1 MHSRHVSLRSVIVP
15 CTLALQEAVTAL
27 CARTGTD
34 PSVLARA
41 GLALVQERPELA
53 VPDPGA
59 GSFERVG
66 LASAS
71 GERVS
76 RLWLPRLRLSA
87 PSRSTPEDI
96 RIALATLLAM
106 CAPAQAPA
114 KAPAQDAGPPQSDTG
129 PHAVA
134 PPDPKP
140 AERDSEAARL
150 REENAQLRVALDHLA
165 PKALPQPPR
174 TAAQAAW
181 LMGFANEWG
190 LTQELVTSRYRQ
202 LARIYHPDTGIAAD
216 SSRMGQLTEAR
227 GVLMQHLKA

>member
-1 MHSRHVSLRSVIVP
+1 MNSRHVSLRSVIVP

-41 GLALVQERPELA
+41 GLLLVQERPELA
-53 VPDPGA
+53 VPDPGT
-59 GSFERVG
+59 GSFEREG
-66 LASAS
+66 NASAS
-71 GERVS
+71 GEGVS

-87 PSRSTPEDI
+87 PSRSTAEEI
-96 RIALATLLAM
+96 RVALATLLAM
-106 CAPAQAPA
+106 CAPAKPKA
-114 KAPAQDAGPPQSDTG
+114 KDAAEPRSENRPPVSTPSG
-129 PHAVA
+129 
-134 PPDPKP
+134 P
-140 AERDSEAARL
+140 AEPTTSDRDGELSRL
-150 REENAQLRVALDHLA
+150 REENAQLRTALDHLA

-190 LTQELVTSRYRQ
+190 LTPELVTGRYRQ

-216 SSRMGQLTEAR
+216 GSRMGQLTAAR

>member
-1 MHSRHVSLRSVIVP
+1 MQSRYVSLRSVIVP

-41 GLALVQERPELA
+41 GLLLVQERPELA
-53 VPDPGA
+53 VPDPGS
-59 GSFERVG
+59 GSFERADH
-66 LASAS
+66 ASAS

-87 PSRSTPEDI
+87 PSRSTPEEI
-96 RIALATLLAM
+96 RIALASLLAL
-106 CAPAQAPA
+106 CAPAQPQPKTAAEPRSEDKPPVPAPA
-114 KAPAQDAGPPQSDTG
+114 APTPSD
-129 PHAVA
+129 
-134 PPDPKP
+134 
-140 AERDSEAARL
+140 RDGELTRL
-150 REENAQLRVALDHLA
+150 REENAQLRTALDHLA

-190 LTQELVTSRYRQ
+190 LTPELVTGRYRQ
-202 LARIYHPDTGIAAD
+202 LARIFHPDTGIAAD
-216 SSRMGQLTEAR
+216 SSRMAQLTAAR

>member
-1 MHSRHVSLRSVIVP
+1 MHPRHVSLRSVIVP

-41 GLALVQERPELA
+41 GLLLVQERPELA
-53 VPDPGA
+53 LPDPGS

-66 LASAS
+66 HVSAS

-87 PSRSTPEDI
+87 PSRSTPEEI

-106 CAPAQAPA
+106 CAPPQPQAKTATEP
-114 KAPAQDAGPPQSDTG
+114 KSEDKPPVS
-129 PHAVA
+129 A
-134 PPDPKP
+134 PPEPTPSDRGG
-140 AERDSEAARL
+140 ELARL
-150 REENAQLRVALDHLA
+150 REENAQLRTALDHLA

-190 LTQELVTSRYRQ
+190 LTPELVTGRYRQ
-202 LARIYHPDTGIAAD
+202 LARIFHPDTGIAAD
-216 SSRMGQLTEAR
+216 SSRMAQLTAAR
-227 GVLMQHLKA
+227 GVLIQHLKA

>member
-1 MHSRHVSLRSVIVP
+1 MQSRYVSLRSVIVP

-41 GLALVQERPELA
+41 GLLLVQERPELA
-53 VPDPGA
+53 VPDPGS
-59 GSFERVG
+59 GSFERANH
-66 LASAS
+66 ASAS

-76 RLWLPRLRLSA
+76 RLWLPRLRVSA
-87 PSRSTPEDI
+87 PSRSTPEEI
-96 RIALATLLAM
+96 RIALASLLAL
-106 CAPAQAPA
+106 CAPAQPQPKTAAEPRSEDKPPVSAPS
-114 KAPAQDAGPPQSDTG
+114 APTPSDQDGEVT
-129 PHAVA
+129 
-134 PPDPKP
+134 
-140 AERDSEAARL
+140 RL
-150 REENAQLRVALDHLA
+150 REENAQLRTALDHLA

-190 LTQELVTSRYRQ
+190 LTPDLVTGRYRQ
-202 LARIYHPDTGIAAD
+202 LARIFHPDTGIAAD
-216 SSRMGQLTEAR
+216 SSRMAQLTAAR

>member
-41 GLALVQERPELA
+41 GLVLVQERPELA

-66 LASAS
+66 MASAS

-106 CAPAQAPA
+106 CAPAQP
-114 KAPAQDAGPPQSDTG
+114 PAQAAAPPKSDNE
-129 PHAVA
+129 PHVVA
-134 PPDPKP
+134 PPDPTL

-150 REENAQLRVALDHLA
+150 REENAQLRAALDHLA
-165 PKALPQPPR
+165 PKTLPRPPR

-190 LTQELVTSRYRQ
+190 LTPEMVTGRYRQ
-202 LARIYHPDTGIAAD
+202 LARIFHPDTGIAAD
-216 SSRMGQLTEAR
+216 SSRMAQLTAAR
-227 GVLMQHLKA
+227 GVLMQHLKT

>member
-41 GLALVQERPELA
+41 GLVLVQERPELA

-96 RIALATLLAM
+96 RIALATLLAI
-106 CAPAQAPA
+106 CAPARPET
-114 KAPAQDAGPPQSDTG
+114 KAAIPPKADDGPRGEALSRPSDPT
-129 PHAVA
+129 PS
-134 PPDPKP
+134 D
-140 AERDSEAARL
+140 RDSEAARL
-150 REENAQLRVALDHLA
+150 REENAQLRTALDHLA

-190 LTQELVTSRYRQ
+190 LTQELVTGRYRQ

-216 SSRMGQLTEAR
+216 SSRMAQLTEAR

>member
-1 MHSRHVSLRSVIVP
+1 MLPRHVSLRSVIVP

-41 GLALVQERPELA
+41 GLLLVQERPELA
-53 VPDPGA
+53 VPDPGS

-66 LASAS
+66 HSSTS

-87 PSRSTPEDI
+87 PSRSTPEEI

-106 CAPAQAPA
+106 CAPAQPQAKTAAEPKSEDKPPISAPS
-114 KAPAQDAGPPQSDTG
+114 GPPQPS
-129 PHAVA
+129 
-134 PPDPKP
+134 P
-140 AERDSEAARL
+140 AERDGELARL
-150 REENAQLRVALDHLA
+150 REENAQLRTALDHLA

-190 LTQELVTSRYRQ
+190 LTPELVTGRYRQ
-202 LARIYHPDTGIAAD
+202 LARIFHPDTGIAAD
-216 SSRMGQLTEAR
+216 SSRMAQLTAAR
-227 GVLMQHLKA
+227 GVLMQHLKT